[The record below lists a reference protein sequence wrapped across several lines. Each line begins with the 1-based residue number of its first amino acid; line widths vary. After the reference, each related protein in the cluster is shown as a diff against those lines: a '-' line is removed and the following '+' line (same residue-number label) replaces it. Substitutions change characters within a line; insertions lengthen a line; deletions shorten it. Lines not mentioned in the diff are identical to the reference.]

1 MENFTPLSSFL
12 GGILIGLA
20 AAALFFLN
28 GKILGISNITAE
40 LLYPRSPGKAW
51 RGVFLLGLLSG
62 GLILLAWLPG
72 SLAVPSPAPLG
83 LLILA
88 GFLVGYGASL
98 GRGCTSGHG
107 ICGISRLSA
116 RSIVATLVFMGS
128 GMLTVYLV
136 RHVIGAGS

>member
-1 MENFTPLSSFL
+1 M

-40 LLYPRSPGKAW
+40 LLYPRRPGKAW

-62 GLILLAWLPG
+62 GLILLAWHPG